1 MGGRIAVAVS
11 ELTEGQRESIRAAAE
26 GFGLEACFVRDPAR
40 EKELLNSAEI
50 VFGHL
55 PETARESRALKWMC
69 TPFAGVDAFMAP
81 GAFANP
87 EALLSNSSGAYGTAI
102 AEHTVMILLEIL
114 RRREEYRRIIAAK
127 EWIRDL
133 PIRSIRGSR
142 ILMAG
147 TGDIGQETAVRL
159 RAFSPAG
166 LCGMNRSGENPQGLF
181 DRILTAADWETA
193 LPETDILILS
203 LPGTKETRHMLGER
217 QLSLLPDGAA
227 VLNVGRG
234 SVVDQRA
241 LEKELAAGRLF
252 AGLDVFE
259 REPPAATDPAWE
271 LENLVMT
278 PHTAGNLS
286 LPYTVQR
293 VAELFLEDL
302 GRYCRGE
309 LPARLVDRKKGY

>member
-1 MGGRIAVAVS
+1 MSRNLVVAIAALK
-11 ELTEGQRESIRAAAE
+11 ETHRETIAAAAKQH
-26 GFGLEACFVRDPAR
+26 GFTVRFFNSDQEALPA
-40 EKELLNSAEI
+40 LADAEI
-50 VFGHL
+50 VFGQSAFLAQHAPRL
-55 PETARESRALKWMC
+55 RWLC
-69 TPFAGVDAFMAP
+69 TPSAGVDQFLAP
-81 GAFANP
+81 GLFASP
-87 EALLSNSSGAYGTAI
+87 DAVLTNSSGAYGTTI
-102 AEHTVMILLEIL
+102 AEHIVMVTLEMM
-114 RRREEYRRIIAAK
+114 RRQADYNGIVDRRAWK
-127 EWIRDL
+127 SDL